1 MASTGAEGRKG
12 RGVPEILVICREAW
26 DKKYV
31 EVEDEVLFHLILAA
45 NFLDIKDL
53 LDLTCKTVRRR
64 FPSKGF
70 SPLHSRCMMGVTAC
84 RCMS

>member
-1 MASTGAEGRKG
+1 MW
-12 RGVPEILVICREAW
+12 VMCREAW

-53 LDLTCKTVRRR
+53 LDLTCKTVMGCAAAR
-64 FPSKGF
+64 F
-70 SPLHSRCMMGVTAC
+70 C
-84 RCMS
+84 RSAFIAGRENAMVAL